1 MKKRAATKATP
12 KIDWDVVCEQTR
24 QRCNKLSEEEMRR
37 YQDEALRIIY
47 GAHGKAPARSR

>member
-1 MKKRAATKATP
+1 MKKRTATKPRP
-12 KIDWDVVCEQTR
+12 KIDWDAVCEQTR

-47 GAHGKAPARSR
+47 GAHGKTPARSR